1 VKYEINQQGV
11 ATGRRVLLGK
21 LWEEIIVKKNS
32 VPTSLLFKPLLEK
45 RTFKEIANQIR
56 QLINSRA
63 LKPGDKLP
71 SENELAVQFRAG
83 RLSVREGLR
92 MLEQAGLIVVKQGST
107 GGSYVR
113 ELDST
118 VAVESFID
126 LMWQGDVSI
135 EDLTDARSSIET
147 VILTKAFDCLTEE
160 TLQTLDASVQVLENL
175 LTAGKRNEYPVDPT
189 LTDFHMLLAE
199 ATNNPIFPIILKV
212 LLEMT
217 KRVMTPA
224 KVGIDRLR
232 EHVVAHRAVVT
243 ALRRGD
249 LNAAQYAMK
258 DHMIV
263 VSHRG
268 VAGEDLPAGKKVRK
282 PVNKRYTTNKR
293 TGSSKG
299 NKGS

>member
-1 VKYEINQQGV
+1 VKYESHQWGV
-11 ATGRRVLLGK
+11 GTGRRSLLVK
-21 LWEEIIVKKNS
+21 WREEIIVKNDS
-32 VPTSLLFKPLLEK
+32 VPTSPLFKPLLEK

-107 GGSYVR
+107 GGSYVK

-126 LMWQGDVSI
+126 LMWQGDVST

-147 VILTKAFDCLTEE
+147 LILTKAFDCMTEE
-160 TLQTLDASVQVLENL
+160 MLGTLDASVQGLENL
-175 LTAGKRNEYPVDPT
+175 LAAGERNEYPVDPT

-232 EHVVAHRAVVT
+232 EHVISHRAVVT

-249 LNAAQYAMK
+249 LNAAHHAMK

-263 VSHRG
+263 VSNRG
-268 VAGEDLPAGKKVRK
+268 VMEEDLPAGKEVLKT
-282 PVNKRYTTNKR
+282 VNMKNTTNKR
-293 TGSSKG
+293 TDSRKEKKG
-299 NKGS
+299 R